1 MTRTTRIFIAL
12 VLAPILALSA
22 QGSRAALPHK
32 GVPASWIQ
40 GWPMTGHDLQR
51 TNRSPAAVSTSLHL
65 LFQIRT
71 RLIDPV
77 VDASGGIYGFGRRGL
92 IALNA
97 AGQVRWRYPL
107 VLLDSPPALTPS
119 GTIVVGA
126 IPVGRAVDPNEVRLY
141 AINSHGRKRWSI
153 RPHLFAKTT
162 PLLTTASGNILAPY
176 VGPDNANMRI
186 FNESGVLLHLI
197 PGSFGVVAVSPT
209 GTICTSESDSVI
221 GTSILTAFDS
231 AGHPLWKMDLGTTLS
246 GRHLMVGRNG
256 TVFASNGPQLHA
268 IDPNGRVLWTYHA
281 GSEVVQLAERADGAV
296 LVVEQENLFALG
308 PDGDIVWHH
317 AIPPIPASA
326 AAGLATD
333 ANNTAY
339 LALPDGTLRGVASDG
354 TELFSLSIGRPGK
367 LARPQVVI
375 DAQGRLIVSG
385 ADSTLYV
392 F

>member
-209 GTICTSESDSVI
+209 GTIYAFVSSS
-221 GTSILTAFDS
+221 GGGSFILNALDP
-231 AGHPLWKMDLGTTLS
+231 AGHALWANDLGPTS
-246 GRHLMVGRNG
+246 NGVRLMVGRNE
-256 TVFASNGPQLHA
+256 TVFASNGSQLDA

-281 GSEVVQLAERADGAV
+281 DSVVLQLAERVDGTV
-296 LVVEQENLFALG
+296 LVAEQDSLSALTSNG
-308 PDGDIVWHH
+308 EVLWHH
-317 AIPPIPASA
+317 AIPPIPAFGG
-326 AAGLATD
+326 AGLATD
-333 ANNTAY
+333 ADNTAY

-354 TELFSLSIGRPGK
+354 TELFSLSIGRPGR